1 MYAGCVAGALQQD
14 EYLGIIKNTDFTN
27 IEIKKTKVIEIPDEV
42 LRGYLGDS
50 EIEKFKMNNIGIFS
64 ITVVAYK
71 N

>member
-1 MYAGCVAGALQQD
+1 MSARV
-14 EYLGIIKNTDFTN
+14 KNTGFTN
-27 IEIKKTKVIEIPDEV
+27 IEIKKTKVIELPDEV